1 MKSLSEYIDGNLKI
15 VKKSIFGFEYDLVAG
30 EELFGSFNYSLL
42 FGIRGR
48 VSGLEKRNIEFY
60 KSYFWSRQLDIREEG
75 KDIPFAHYRREM
87 ISRTGYVYLPN
98 GNKLVIRFGFFNFS
112 PEIRDEKDNVV
123 FLLKR
128 SSVLSRSLDVI
139 IKSKSALVDEN
150 PWIIFL
156 VLYLIIKRRKRRR

>member
-1 MKSLSEYIDGNLKI
+1 MKSLSEYFDRPLRL
-15 VKKSIFGFEYDLVAG
+15 VKKSIVSFEYDLFAG
-30 EELFGSFNYSLL
+30 EELLGSFKYSML

-48 VSGLEKRNIEFY
+48 VKGLEKRNIEFY

-87 ISRTGYVYLPN
+87 ISRTGYIYLPK
-98 GNKLVIRFGFFNFS
+98 GNKLSIHFGFFDFTT
-112 PEIRDEKDNVV
+112 EIRDENDNVI

-128 SSVLSRSLDVI
+128 SRAFSNSLDVT
-139 IKSKSALVDEN
+139 IKNKSAPADEN

-156 VLYLIIKRRKRRR
+156 ALYLIIRRRKRRR